1 MALTLGNPDTF
12 SDAARNAQ
20 ADAVDALVAGGNIVL
35 RASGASDSGTILAE
49 FDLSSPAFD
58 ASSSGTITL
67 EDTPLSDTAPAG
79 SATAVA
85 RWQLRTSGDAAIMSG
100 PVTGSDT
107 ITESQTVNLT
117 AFSIT
122 WPSSSS

>member
-12 SDAARNAQ
+12 ADAARNAQ
-20 ADAVDALVAGGNIVL
+20 ADAVDALVESGNIVF
-35 RASGASDSGTILAE
+35 RATNDSGTILAE
-49 FDLSSPAFD
+49 FDLQNPAFGS
-58 ASSSGTITL
+58 ASSGTITL
-67 EDTPLSDTAPAG
+67 AGTTLSDTAPAG

-100 PVTGSDT
+100 PITGSDT
-107 ITESQTVNLT
+107 ITSGQTVNLT

>member
-35 RASGASDSGTILAE
+35 RATNDSGTILAE